1 MLKRVFWAFALVA
14 ALGAARASSAQTLDI
29 SQDQEPRLPSR
40 WFGSFSVLAAQ
51 PLGEFNDY
59 IDVGGGISGGVM
71 YQLTPGGPW
80 ALRVDGGYIVYGSE
94 TKRIRPFP
102 RLEGDITT
110 TNSIVYFGLGPQLM
124 VPDGMFRPYIGG
136 TAGLSYFFTQS
147 SLDGTASGD
156 EDILE
161 TTNFDDVTFAFTGA
175 AGVYIPLRRGMRP
188 ISLDIGARYHGNGR
202 ARYLREGSI
211 QDNPDNS
218 ITINPIE
225 SETNLLTWHLGV
237 TLGF

>member
-1 MLKRVFWAFALVA
+1 MRRHIVRAFALVA
-14 ALGAARASSAQTLDI
+14 ALAAALPVSAQTLDI
-29 SQDQEPRLPSR
+29 SDDDKPQTPSR
-40 WFGSFSVLAAQ
+40 WFGSLSVLAAQ

-59 IDVGGGISGGVM
+59 IDFGGGIAGGFMFQLTSGG
-71 YQLTPGGPW
+71 PI
-80 ALRVDGGYIVYGSE
+80 ALRFDGGYLVYGSE

-110 TNSIVYFGLGPQLM
+110 TNSIAYFGVGPQFM
-124 VPDGMFRPYIGG
+124 VPDGNFRPYLGG
-136 TAGLSYFFTQS
+136 SVGLSYFFTQS
-147 SLDGTASGD
+147 SLDGVLSD

-161 TTNFDDVTFAFTGA
+161 TTNFDDATFAFTGA
-175 AGVYIPLRRGMRP
+175 AGIYIPLRRGMRP
-188 ISLDIGARYHGNGR
+188 VSLDIGVRYHGNGR

-237 TLGF
+237 SAGF

>member
-1 MLKRVFWAFALVA
+1 MRKRILWAVALVA
-14 ALGAARASSAQTLDI
+14 ALGAARAAGAQTLDI
-29 SQDQEPRLPSR
+29 SQDREPQAPSR
-40 WFGSFSVLAAQ
+40 WFGSLSVMAAQ

-59 IDVGGGISGGVM
+59 IDVGGGIAGGIL
-71 YQLTPGGPW
+71 YQLTPGGPVG
-80 ALRVDGGYIVYGSE
+80 LRMDAGYIVYGSE

-110 TNSIVYFGLGPQLM
+110 TNSIVFFGIGPQFM
-124 VPDGMFRPYIGG
+124 VPDGMFRPYVGG
-136 TAGLSYFFTQS
+136 SAGLSYFFTQS
-147 SLDGTASGD
+147 SLEGISSGS

-175 AGVYIPLRRGMRP
+175 AGIYIPLRRGMRP

-237 TLGF
+237 SAGF